1 LKEIADTVLVVRNPI
16 YMTIEQFIK
25 LVDKK
30 LMAKIGLGV
39 DDLADFDFDEYFD
52 EDFDKEDA
60 NNAADEVVA
69 EMLEKEGYNEDGKE
83 VDNPTD

>member
-1 LKEIADTVLVVRNPI
+1 
-16 YMTIEQFIK
+16 MTIEQFIK

>member
-1 LKEIADTVLVVRNPI
+1 
-16 YMTIEQFIK
+16 
-25 LVDKK
+25 
-30 LMAKIGLGV
+30 MAKIGLGV

-69 EMLEKEGYNEDGKE
+69 EMLDKEGYNEDGKE

>member
-1 LKEIADTVLVVRNPI
+1 
-16 YMTIEQFIK
+16 MTIEQFIK

-69 EMLEKEGYNEDGKE
+69 EMLDKEGYNEDGKE

>member
-1 LKEIADTVLVVRNPI
+1 
-16 YMTIEQFIK
+16 MTIEQFIK

-60 NNAADEVVA
+60 NNAADEVVS

-83 VDNPTD
+83 VDHPTE

>member
-1 LKEIADTVLVVRNPI
+1 
-16 YMTIEQFIK
+16 
-25 LVDKK
+25 
-30 LMAKIGLGV
+30 MAKIGLGV